1 MNPVFLGFLI
11 FKKRGLDEMVFR
23 VSSSPVIPVK
33 QGTNMNTEWYKV
45 LHEYNSWA
53 KCGVQVVSHAG
64 EKSGGLMDVLG
75 SLHGG
80 EI

>member
-1 MNPVFLGFLI
+1 
-11 FKKRGLDEMVFR
+11 
-23 VSSSPVIPVK
+23 
-33 QGTNMNTEWYKV
+33 MNTEWYKV

-64 EKSGGLMDVLG
+64 EKSGGLMGVLG
-75 SLHGG
+75 RLHGG